1 MNVHSYQYNLNKR
14 NMLKQINLLIK
25 VGIIQC
31 KQIYLNGNHM
41 IKQKFKQ

>member
-1 MNVHSYQYNLNKR
+1 MNVQNYQYNLNKR

-31 KQIYLNGNHM
+31 KQIHLNGIHM
-41 IKQKFKQ
+41 NKQKLKQ